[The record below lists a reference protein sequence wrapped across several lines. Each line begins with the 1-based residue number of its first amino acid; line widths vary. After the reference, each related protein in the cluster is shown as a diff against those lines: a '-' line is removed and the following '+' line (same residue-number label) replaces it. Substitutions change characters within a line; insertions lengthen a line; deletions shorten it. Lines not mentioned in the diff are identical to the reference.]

1 MFKVTITPQA
11 TKQFKH
17 LPSSEQTKI
26 KKKLVSLEKNPLAGK
41 KLSGELSQLRS
52 LKVWP
57 YRIIYHI
64 DQNKQS
70 IFITSILHRQGA
82 YE

>member
-1 MFKVTITPQA
+1 MLKVIVTPEA
-11 TKQFKH
+11 VKQFKH
-17 LPSSEQTKI
+17 LPISEQAKI
-26 KKKLVSLEKNPLAGK
+26 KKKLLSLENNPLAGK

-57 YRIIYHI
+57 YRVIYYI
-64 DQNKQS
+64 DQNKQN

-82 YE
+82 YK